1 MSICIDVFQGM
12 RVLLDISP
20 YWPQDDDGEP
30 RSINSVY
37 EEIKGT
43 PYEVGRNTLRLALNG
58 ILDRGHYSN
67 VVKLARLCSK
77 WIGEPV
83 TPNDLLRV
91 EEDDEK

>member
-1 MSICIDVFQGM
+1 LSSCIDVVQGM
-12 RVLLDISP
+12 RAFLDISP

-30 RSINSVY
+30 QSINSVY

-58 ILDRGHYSN
+58 LLDRGHYVN
-67 VVKLARLCSK
+67 QVKLARLCSK